1 MREYPRATYRH
12 SLAYS
17 AKSAARCYC
26 PSPLGTIRIESEGD
40 VITSLRFVESE
51 PDLTLQPAT
60 PALQEAVRWLECYFQ
75 GREPDFLPHISLRG
89 TPFQQSVW
97 QQVAA
102 IPYGATCS
110 YGDIARR
117 LGTRSAQAV
126 GQAVGANPVCLI
138 VPCHRV
144 VGANGTLTGYAY
156 GLERKRALLLLERR
170 GFIESSRD

>member
-1 MREYPRATYRH
+1 M
-12 SLAYS
+12 
-17 AKSAARCYC
+17 
-26 PSPLGTIRIESEGD
+26 
-40 VITSLRFVESE
+40 
-51 PDLTLQPAT
+51 
-60 PALQEAVRWLECYFQ
+60 QEAVRWLECYFQ